1 MKVKKDKVKLITL
14 GCSKNLVDS
23 EFIMSQ
29 LKSNDIEIVED
40 EDKAENV
47 IINTC
52 GFIENAKKESIDTII
67 RAVDRKSR
75 GLLKNVYVAGCLSD
89 RYKSDLEKEIP
100 EVDKYFGATDK
111 PHTIIGILKELGGNY
126 KDELIGER
134 SLTTPS
140 HFAYLKISEGCDN
153 PCSFCAIPIMRGGH
167 RSKPLD
173 QIIMEAQ
180 ILASKGVKELIVI
193 GQDTT
198 YWGFDLNRKREL
210 AKVLKELSEIKGI
223 EWIRLMYAYPSRFPE
238 DVIDVIRE
246 TPNICNYIDIP
257 VQHVSDNVL
266 KSMRRG
272 ITKKSL
278 LNVLE
283 NIRTGIPGAA
293 VRTTFIVGYP
303 DETEKDFIELS
314 DFVNEFEFDRLGVF
328 TYSNEKGTTASELPD
343 RIPMKEKLRRQKHI
357 LDLQREI
364 SLKKNRSSAGEILKV
379 LIDRNEN
386 GYYIGRS
393 YRDAPEIDQEIYI
406 SSDDL
411 NIGEFY
417 DIKIFDSEEFDLFG
431 EKIEKTT
438 EFKL

>member
-40 EDKAENV
+40 EDDAENV

-52 GFIENAKKESIDTII
+52 GFIENAKKESIDTIM
-67 RAVDRKSR
+67 RAVDRKNK

-89 RYKSDLEKEIP
+89 RYKDELEKDIP

-111 PHTIIGILKELGGNY
+111 PHTIIGILKELGGDY
-126 KDELIGER
+126 KSELLGER

-153 PCSFCAIPIMRGGH
+153 PCSFCAIPIMRGVH

-180 ILASKGVKELIVI
+180 ILASKGVKEIIVI

-198 YWGFDLNRKREL
+198 YWGFDINRKREL
-210 AKVLKELSEIKGI
+210 SQVLRELSNINGI

-238 DVIDVIRE
+238 DIIEVIRD

-257 VQHVSDNVL
+257 VQHITDNVL

-272 ITKKSL
+272 ITKNTLTGL
-278 LNVLE
+278 LEKLRNE
-283 NIRTGIPGAA
+283 IPGIA

-303 DETEKDFIELS
+303 DETEKDFIELT
-314 DFVNEFEFDRLGVF
+314 EYIKEYEFDRLGVF
-328 TYSNEKGTTASELPD
+328 TYSHEDGTTAAEIPD
-343 RIPMKEKLRRQKHI
+343 RIPLKEKLSRQKHL
-357 LDLQREI
+357 LDIQKEI
-364 SLKKNRSSAGEILKV
+364 SLKRNMNLNNEVLKV
-379 LIDRNEN
+379 LVDRKEN

-406 SSDDL
+406 SNQDL
-411 NIGEFY
+411 KTGEFY
-417 DIKIFDSEEFDLFG
+417 NVRIFDSEEFDLFG
-431 EKIEKTT
+431 EIV
-438 EFKL
+438 

>member
-29 LKSNDIEIVED
+29 LKSNDIEMVED
-40 EDKAENV
+40 ENDAENV

-67 RAVDRKSR
+67 RAVERKNK

-89 RYKSDLEKEIP
+89 RYKDELEKDIP

-111 PHTIIGILKELGGNY
+111 PNTIIGILKELGGDY
-126 KDELIGER
+126 KSELLGER

-180 ILASKGVKELIVI
+180 ILASKGVKEIIVI

-198 YWGFDLNRKREL
+198 YWGFDINRKREL
-210 AKVLKELSEIKGI
+210 SQVLRELSNIKGI

-238 DVIDVIRE
+238 DVIEVIRD

-257 VQHVSDNVL
+257 VQHITDNVL

-272 ITKKSL
+272 ITKKILTNL
-278 LNVLE
+278 LEKLRND
-283 NIRTGIPGAA
+283 IPGIA

-303 DETEKDFIELS
+303 DETEKDFMELT
-314 DFVNEFEFDRLGVF
+314 EYIKEYEFDRLGVF
-328 TYSNEKGTTASELPD
+328 TYSHEDGTTAAEIPD
-343 RIPMKEKLRRQKHI
+343 RIPLKEKLSRQKHLMDI
-357 LDLQREI
+357 QKEI
-364 SLKKNRSSAGEILKV
+364 SIKRNMNSNNEVLKV
-379 LIDRNEN
+379 LIDRKEN
-386 GYYIGRS
+386 GYFIGRS

-406 SSDDL
+406 SNTDL
-411 NIGEFY
+411 MTGEFY
-417 DIKIFDSEEFDLFG
+417 NVKIFDSEEFDLFG
-431 EKIEKTT
+431 EIV
-438 EFKL
+438 

>member
-29 LKSNDIEIVED
+29 LKSNDIELVED
-40 EDKAENV
+40 EDDAENV

-52 GFIENAKKESIDTII
+52 GFIENAKKESIDTIM
-67 RAVDRKSR
+67 RAVDRKNK

-89 RYKSDLEKEIP
+89 RYKDELEKDIP

-111 PHTIIGILKELGGNY
+111 PHTIIGILKELGGDY
-126 KDELIGER
+126 KSELLGER

-153 PCSFCAIPIMRGGH
+153 PCSFCAIPIMRGVH

-180 ILASKGVKELIVI
+180 ILASKGVKEIIVI

-198 YWGFDLNRKREL
+198 YWGFDINRKREL
-210 AKVLKELSEIKGI
+210 SQVLRELSNINGI

-238 DVIDVIRE
+238 DIIEVIRD

-257 VQHVSDNVL
+257 VQHITDNVL

-272 ITKKSL
+272 ITKNTLTGL
-278 LNVLE
+278 LEKLRNE
-283 NIRTGIPGAA
+283 IPGIA

-303 DETEKDFIELS
+303 DETEKDFIELT
-314 DFVNEFEFDRLGVF
+314 EYIKEYEFDRLGVF
-328 TYSNEKGTTASELPD
+328 TYSHEDGTTAAEIPD
-343 RIPMKEKLRRQKHI
+343 RIPLKEKLSRQKHL
-357 LDLQREI
+357 LDIQKEI
-364 SLKKNRSSAGEILKV
+364 SLKRNMNSNNEVLKV
-379 LIDRNEN
+379 LVDRKEN

-406 SSDDL
+406 SNQDL
-411 NIGEFY
+411 KTGEFY
-417 DIKIFDSEEFDLFG
+417 NVRIFDSEEFDLFG
-431 EKIEKTT
+431 EIV
-438 EFKL
+438 

>member
-29 LKSNDIEIVED
+29 LKSNDIELVED
-40 EDKAENV
+40 EDDAENV

-52 GFIENAKKESIDTII
+52 GFIENAKKESIDTIM
-67 RAVDRKSR
+67 RAVDRKNK

-89 RYKSDLEKEIP
+89 RYKDELEKDIP

-111 PHTIIGILKELGGNY
+111 PHTIIGILKELGGDY
-126 KDELIGER
+126 KSELLGER

-153 PCSFCAIPIMRGGH
+153 PCSFCAIPIMRGVH

-180 ILASKGVKELIVI
+180 ILASKGVKEIIVI

-198 YWGFDLNRKREL
+198 YWGFDINRKREL
-210 AKVLKELSEIKGI
+210 SQVLRELSNINGI

-238 DVIDVIRE
+238 DIIEVIRD

-257 VQHVSDNVL
+257 VQHITDNVL

-272 ITKKSL
+272 ITKNTLTGL
-278 LNVLE
+278 LEKLRNE
-283 NIRTGIPGAA
+283 IPGIA

-303 DETEKDFIELS
+303 DETEKDFIELT
-314 DFVNEFEFDRLGVF
+314 EYIKEYEFDRLGVF
-328 TYSNEKGTTASELPD
+328 TYSHEDGTTAAEIPD
-343 RIPMKEKLRRQKHI
+343 RIPLKEKLSRQKHL
-357 LDLQREI
+357 LDIQKEI
-364 SLKKNRSSAGEILKV
+364 SLKRNMNSNNEVLKV
-379 LIDRNEN
+379 LVDRKEN

-406 SSDDL
+406 SNQDL
-411 NIGEFY
+411 KTGEFY
-417 DIKIFDSEEFDLFG
+417 NVRIFDSEEFDLFG
-431 EKIEKTT
+431 EII
-438 EFKL
+438 

>member
-29 LKSNDIEIVED
+29 LKSNDIELVEE
-40 EDKAENV
+40 EDDAENV

-52 GFIENAKKESIDTII
+52 GFIENAKKESIDTIM
-67 RAVDRKSR
+67 RAVDRKNK

-89 RYKSDLEKEIP
+89 RYKDELEKDIP

-111 PHTIIGILKELGGNY
+111 PHTIIGILKELGGDY
-126 KDELIGER
+126 KSELLGER

-153 PCSFCAIPIMRGGH
+153 PCSFCAIPIMRGVH

-180 ILASKGVKELIVI
+180 ILASKGVKEIIVI

-198 YWGFDLNRKREL
+198 YWGFDINRKREL
-210 AKVLKELSEIKGI
+210 SQVLRELSNINGI

-238 DVIDVIRE
+238 DIIEVIRD

-257 VQHVSDNVL
+257 VQHITDNVL

-272 ITKKSL
+272 ITKNTLTGL
-278 LNVLE
+278 LEKLRNE
-283 NIRTGIPGAA
+283 IPGIA

-303 DETEKDFIELS
+303 DETEKDFIELT
-314 DFVNEFEFDRLGVF
+314 EYIKEYEFDRLGVF
-328 TYSNEKGTTASELPD
+328 TYSHEDGTTAAEIPD
-343 RIPMKEKLRRQKHI
+343 RIPLKEKLSRQKHI
-357 LDLQREI
+357 LDIQKEI
-364 SLKKNRSSAGEILKV
+364 SLKRNMNSNNEVLKV
-379 LIDRNEN
+379 LVDRKEN

-406 SSDDL
+406 SNQDL
-411 NIGEFY
+411 KTGEFY
-417 DIKIFDSEEFDLFG
+417 NVRIFDSEEFDLFG
-431 EKIEKTT
+431 EII
-438 EFKL
+438 

>member
-1 MKVKKDKVKLITL
+1 
-14 GCSKNLVDS
+14 
-23 EFIMSQ
+23 MSQ
-29 LKSNDIEIVED
+29 LKSNDIELVED
-40 EDKAENV
+40 EDDAENV

-52 GFIENAKKESIDTII
+52 GFIENAKKESIDTIM
-67 RAVDRKSR
+67 RAVDRKNK

-89 RYKSDLEKEIP
+89 RYKDELEKDIP

-111 PHTIIGILKELGGNY
+111 PHTIIGILKELGGDY
-126 KDELIGER
+126 KSELLGER

-153 PCSFCAIPIMRGGH
+153 PCSFCAIPIMRGVH

-180 ILASKGVKELIVI
+180 ILASKGVKEIIVI

-198 YWGFDLNRKREL
+198 YWGFDINRKREL
-210 AKVLKELSEIKGI
+210 SQVLRELSNINGI

-238 DVIDVIRE
+238 DIIEVIRD

-257 VQHVSDNVL
+257 VQHITDNVL

-272 ITKKSL
+272 ITKNTLTGL
-278 LNVLE
+278 LEKLRNE
-283 NIRTGIPGAA
+283 IPGIA

-303 DETEKDFIELS
+303 DETEKDFIELT
-314 DFVNEFEFDRLGVF
+314 EYIKEYEFDRLGVF
-328 TYSNEKGTTASELPD
+328 TYSHEDGTSAAEIPD
-343 RIPMKEKLRRQKHI
+343 RIPLKEKLSRQKHI
-357 LDLQREI
+357 LDIQKEI
-364 SLKKNRSSAGEILKV
+364 SLKRNMNSNNEVLKV
-379 LIDRNEN
+379 LVDRKEN

-406 SSDDL
+406 SNQDL
-411 NIGEFY
+411 KTGEFY
-417 DIKIFDSEEFDLFG
+417 NVRIFDSEEFDLFG
-431 EKIEKTT
+431 EII
-438 EFKL
+438 

>member
-29 LKSNDIEIVED
+29 LKSNDIELVEE
-40 EDKAENV
+40 EDDAENV

-52 GFIENAKKESIDTII
+52 GFIENAKKESIDTIM
-67 RAVDRKSR
+67 RAVDRKNK

-89 RYKSDLEKEIP
+89 RYKDELEKDIP

-111 PHTIIGILKELGGNY
+111 PHTIIGILKELGGDY
-126 KDELIGER
+126 KSELLGER

-153 PCSFCAIPIMRGGH
+153 PCSFCAIPIMRGVH

-180 ILASKGVKELIVI
+180 ILASKGVKEIIVI

-198 YWGFDLNRKREL
+198 YWGFDINRKREL
-210 AKVLKELSEIKGI
+210 SQVLRELSNINGI

-238 DVIDVIRE
+238 DIIEVIRD

-257 VQHVSDNVL
+257 VQHITDNVL

-272 ITKKSL
+272 ITKNTLTGL
-278 LNVLE
+278 LEKLRNE
-283 NIRTGIPGAA
+283 IPGIA

-303 DETEKDFIELS
+303 DETEKDFIELT
-314 DFVNEFEFDRLGVF
+314 EYIKEYEFDRLGVF
-328 TYSNEKGTTASELPD
+328 TYSHEDGTSAAEIPD
-343 RIPMKEKLRRQKHI
+343 RIPLKEKLSRQKHI
-357 LDLQREI
+357 LDIQKEI
-364 SLKKNRSSAGEILKV
+364 SLKRNMNSNNEVLKV
-379 LIDRNEN
+379 LVDRKEN

-406 SSDDL
+406 SNQDL
-411 NIGEFY
+411 KTGEFY
-417 DIKIFDSEEFDLFG
+417 NVRIFDSEEFDLFG
-431 EKIEKTT
+431 EIV
-438 EFKL
+438 

>member
-29 LKSNDIEIVED
+29 LKSNDIELVEE
-40 EDKAENV
+40 EDDAENV

-52 GFIENAKKESIDTII
+52 GFIENAKKESIDTIM
-67 RAVDRKSR
+67 RAVDRKNK

-89 RYKSDLEKEIP
+89 RYKDELEKDIP

-111 PHTIIGILKELGGNY
+111 PHTIIGILKELGGDY
-126 KDELIGER
+126 KSELLGER

-153 PCSFCAIPIMRGGH
+153 PCSFCAIPIMRGVH

-180 ILASKGVKELIVI
+180 ILASKGVKEIIVI

-198 YWGFDLNRKREL
+198 YWGFDINRKREL
-210 AKVLKELSEIKGI
+210 SQVLRELSNINGI

-238 DVIDVIRE
+238 DIIEVIRD

-257 VQHVSDNVL
+257 VQHITDNVL

-272 ITKKSL
+272 ITKNTLTGL
-278 LNVLE
+278 LEKLRNE
-283 NIRTGIPGAA
+283 IPGIA

-303 DETEKDFIELS
+303 DETEKDFIELT
-314 DFVNEFEFDRLGVF
+314 EYIKEYEFDRLGVF
-328 TYSNEKGTTASELPD
+328 TYSHEDGTSAAEIPD
-343 RIPMKEKLRRQKHI
+343 RIPLKEKLSRQKHI
-357 LDLQREI
+357 LDIQKEI
-364 SLKKNRSSAGEILKV
+364 SLKRNMNSNNEVLKV
-379 LIDRNEN
+379 LVDRKEN

-406 SSDDL
+406 SNQDL
-411 NIGEFY
+411 KTGEFY
-417 DIKIFDSEEFDLFG
+417 NVRIFDSEEFDLFG
-431 EKIEKTT
+431 EII
-438 EFKL
+438 

>member
-29 LKSNDIEIVED
+29 LKSNDIELVED
-40 EDKAENV
+40 EDDAENV

-52 GFIENAKKESIDTII
+52 GFIENAKKESIDTIM
-67 RAVDRKSR
+67 RAVDRKNK

-89 RYKSDLEKEIP
+89 RYKDELEKDIP

-111 PHTIIGILKELGGNY
+111 PHTIIGILKELGGDY
-126 KDELIGER
+126 KSELLGER

-153 PCSFCAIPIMRGGH
+153 PCSFCAIPIMRGVH

-180 ILASKGVKELIVI
+180 ILASKGVKEIIVI

-198 YWGFDLNRKREL
+198 YWGFDINRKREL
-210 AKVLKELSEIKGI
+210 SQVLRELSNINGI

-238 DVIDVIRE
+238 DIIDVIRD

-257 VQHVSDNVL
+257 VQHITDNVL

-272 ITKKSL
+272 ITKNTLTGL
-278 LNVLE
+278 LEKLRNE
-283 NIRTGIPGAA
+283 IPGIA

-303 DETEKDFIELS
+303 DETEKDFIELT
-314 DFVNEFEFDRLGVF
+314 EYIKEYEFDRLGVF
-328 TYSNEKGTTASELPD
+328 TYSHEDGTTAAEIPD
-343 RIPMKEKLRRQKHI
+343 RIPLKEKLSRQKHL
-357 LDLQREI
+357 LDIQKEI
-364 SLKKNRSSAGEILKV
+364 SLKRNMNSNNEVLKV
-379 LIDRNEN
+379 LVDRKEN

-406 SSDDL
+406 SNQDL
-411 NIGEFY
+411 KTGEFY
-417 DIKIFDSEEFDLFG
+417 NVRIFDSEEFDLFG
-431 EKIEKTT
+431 EII
-438 EFKL
+438 

>member
-29 LKSNDIEIVED
+29 LKSNDIELVED
-40 EDKAENV
+40 EDDAENV

-52 GFIENAKKESIDTII
+52 GFIENAKKESIDTIMK
-67 RAVDRKSR
+67 AVDRKNK

-89 RYKSDLEKEIP
+89 RYKDELEKDIP

-111 PHTIIGILKELGGNY
+111 PHTIIGILKELGGDY
-126 KDELIGER
+126 KSELLGER

-153 PCSFCAIPIMRGGH
+153 PCSFCAIPIMRGVH

-180 ILASKGVKELIVI
+180 ILASKGVKEIIVI

-198 YWGFDLNRKREL
+198 YWGFDINRKREL
-210 AKVLKELSEIKGI
+210 SQVLRELSNINGI

-238 DVIDVIRE
+238 DIIEVIRD

-257 VQHVSDNVL
+257 VQHITDNVL

-272 ITKKSL
+272 ITKNTLTGL
-278 LNVLE
+278 LEKLRNE
-283 NIRTGIPGAA
+283 IPGIA

-303 DETEKDFIELS
+303 DETEKDFIELT
-314 DFVNEFEFDRLGVF
+314 EYIKEYEFDRLGVF
-328 TYSNEKGTTASELPD
+328 TYSHEDGTTAAEIPD
-343 RIPMKEKLRRQKHI
+343 RIPLKEKLSRQKHL
-357 LDLQREI
+357 LDIQKEI
-364 SLKKNRSSAGEILKV
+364 SLKRNMNSNNEVLKV
-379 LIDRNEN
+379 LVDRKEN

-406 SSDDL
+406 SNQDL
-411 NIGEFY
+411 KTGEFY
-417 DIKIFDSEEFDLFG
+417 NVRIFDSEEFDLFG
-431 EKIEKTT
+431 EIV
-438 EFKL
+438 

>member
-29 LKSNDIEIVED
+29 LKSNDIELVEE
-40 EDKAENV
+40 EDDAENV

-52 GFIENAKKESIDTII
+52 GFIENAKKESIDTIM
-67 RAVDRKSR
+67 RAVDRKNK

-89 RYKSDLEKEIP
+89 RYKDELEKDIP

-111 PHTIIGILKELGGNY
+111 PHTIIGILKELGGDY
-126 KDELIGER
+126 KSELLGER

-153 PCSFCAIPIMRGGH
+153 PCSFCAIPIMRGVH

-180 ILASKGVKELIVI
+180 ILASKGVKEIIVI

-198 YWGFDLNRKREL
+198 YWGFDINRKREL
-210 AKVLKELSEIKGI
+210 SQVLRELSNINGI

-238 DVIDVIRE
+238 DIIEVIRD

-257 VQHVSDNVL
+257 VQHITDNVL

-272 ITKKSL
+272 ITKNTLTGL
-278 LNVLE
+278 LEKLRNE
-283 NIRTGIPGAA
+283 IPGIA

-303 DETEKDFIELS
+303 DETEKDFIELT
-314 DFVNEFEFDRLGVF
+314 EYIKEYEFDRLGVF
-328 TYSNEKGTTASELPD
+328 TYSHEDGTTAAEIPD
-343 RIPMKEKLRRQKHI
+343 RIPLKEKLSRQKHL
-357 LDLQREI
+357 LDIQKEI
-364 SLKKNRSSAGEILKV
+364 SLKRNMNSNNEVLKV
-379 LIDRNEN
+379 LVDRKEN

-406 SSDDL
+406 SNQDL
-411 NIGEFY
+411 KTGEFY
-417 DIKIFDSEEFDLFG
+417 NVRIFDSEEFDLFG
-431 EKIEKTT
+431 EII
-438 EFKL
+438 